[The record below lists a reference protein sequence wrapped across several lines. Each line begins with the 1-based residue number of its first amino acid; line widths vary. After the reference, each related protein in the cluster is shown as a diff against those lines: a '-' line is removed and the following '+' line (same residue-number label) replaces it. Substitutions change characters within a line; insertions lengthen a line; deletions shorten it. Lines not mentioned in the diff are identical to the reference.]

1 MHVMSACH
9 QVEYSNHQS
18 LSFCFINPQMSF
30 VADNNHPKQDESP
43 VNDGFKNGD
52 INIDFTQLK
61 LDDKGKD
68 ENVLFV

>member
-1 MHVMSACH
+1 
-9 QVEYSNHQS
+9 
-18 LSFCFINPQMSF
+18 MSF
-30 VADNNHPKQDESP
+30 VSDNSHPKQDESP
-43 VNDGFKNGD
+43 MNDGFKNGD